1 MLQILAADLV
11 AARFPDAL
19 QASLGPRMSQ
29 RARRLGARR
38 LVVDSCGAVAARPQ
52 TRATDGG
59 QTPGQHACG
68 AALHTIE
75 STDCRV
81 RTMKLAI
88 TSLLLASA
96 SALAPAPK
104 KNLFDLK
111 LKPAVGAIASAA
123 LPVAAALAADDY
135 QR

>member
-1 MLQILAADLV
+1 
-11 AARFPDAL
+11 
-19 QASLGPRMSQ
+19 
-29 RARRLGARR
+29 
-38 LVVDSCGAVAARPQ
+38 
-52 TRATDGG
+52 
-59 QTPGQHACG
+59 
-68 AALHTIE
+68 
-75 STDCRV
+75 
-81 RTMKLAI
+81 MKLAI

-104 KNLFDLK
+104 KFDLK